1 MTRIAWVC
9 LFAGL
14 LAVGVAIWNR
24 VQADKAREAAEEAI
38 AIAEQAIAA
47 AQLAGR
53 VAEAE
58 RGARAWCM
66 ARGRPILGFQ
76 IQYAD
81 GKPARVAVM
90 CSQELSS

>member
-14 LAVGVAIWNR
+14 LACGVAVWNR
-24 VQADKAREAAEEAI
+24 VQADKARAAAVEAI
-38 AIAEQAIAA
+38 GIAEQAIAA
-47 AQLAGR
+47 AQLAGQ

-58 RGARAWCM
+58 RGARAWCA
-66 ARGRPILGFQ
+66 ARGKPILGFQ

-81 GKPARVAVM
+81 NKPAKVAVM